1 MQQNTTVET
10 LIGAGVVLVAAVFL
24 YFAYTS
30 TSSGSLSGY
39 ELTARMSRVD
49 GLAPGTDVRLSGIK
63 IGTVTSLELD
73 PERYFAV
80 LHMSINP
87 DIKIPDDSS
96 LSVTSA
102 GVLGSS
108 YLAIQPGGSDKML
121 APGER
126 IRNTQGSV
134 DLQGLIGSFVGQGS
148 QPAVPG
154 Q

>member
-1 MQQNTTVET
+1 MQQNNTVET
-10 LIGAGVVLVAAVFL
+10 LIGAVVVAVAAGFL
-24 YFAYTS
+24 FFGYTS

-63 IGTVTSLELD
+63 VGTVTNMELD
-73 PERYFAV
+73 PLRYYVV

-87 DIKIPDDSS
+87 DVKIPDDSS

-102 GVLGSS
+102 GLLGSS

-121 APGER
+121 AAGER

-134 DLQGLIGSFVGQGS
+134 DLQGLMSSFVGQGAS
-148 QPAVPG
+148 QPG
-154 Q
+154 QQ